1 MEANND
7 LILNQFLENC
17 KKESEFIDIKTFKNS
32 IVVHFDKNIYSNVFE
47 HLKKLSNK
55 IMLYNTENFYT
66 GQQEIC
72 LFIYKDLNYNYEID

>member
-1 MEANND
+1 METNND

-32 IVVHFDKNIYSNVFE
+32 IIVHFDKNIYSNIFE

-55 IMLYNTENFYT
+55 IMLYNVENLYT

-72 LFIYKDLNYNYEID
+72 LFIYKDLNYNYDID

>member
-1 MEANND
+1 METNND
-7 LILNQFLENC
+7 LILTQFLENC
-17 KKESEFIDIKTFKNS
+17 KKESEFIDIYTFKNS
-32 IVVHFDKNIYSNVFE
+32 IIVHFDKNIYSNIFE

>member
-1 MEANND
+1 METNNE

-32 IVVHFDKNIYSNVFE
+32 IIVHFDKNIYSNIFE

-55 IMLYNTENFYT
+55 IMLYNSENLYT